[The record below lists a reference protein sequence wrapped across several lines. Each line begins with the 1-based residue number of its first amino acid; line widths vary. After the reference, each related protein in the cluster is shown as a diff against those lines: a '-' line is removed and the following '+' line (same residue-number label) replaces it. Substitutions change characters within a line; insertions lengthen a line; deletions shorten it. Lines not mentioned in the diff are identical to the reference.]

1 MISGEVSTMSEP
13 SLASHDPVSKYGLYY
28 PYIHIRDENW
38 LKGTILAFQKVRRIV
53 PNQFTVKDQA
63 ITKAYATLEGP
74 AGPLLESLFVDGQEV
89 RTSQEWLHKR
99 ISERVDELTDRYAES
114 KVPLEWQSGP
124 QAFEMHVGK
133 FLDLGLLELL
143 KSRHLAWHS
152 REPMEPDSF
161 DWVTMH
167 PKVGAAM
174 MSVLAL
180 AVARIKGLSIVTPS
194 GDTHQQLL
202 ANREEEVFE
211 RLLEI
216 PLPPGHITA
225 ADVTTEELAHVV
237 ITMGFDLTRLNA
249 MQICELLKQGK
260 DLRSFRAAVA
270 NFASRIPLGLDAEER
285 RRRLRQEAQAVLDEW
300 NRYTSNLPPYAKEAL
315 VDAALD
321 KVPDK
326 ALELGL
332 GATVATAVGALPGLL
347 ISVAVSAGI
356 KMFRKRDTPLRF
368 LSRVNKVVDR
378 SIGSIYVPQ
387 WRALAAQTP

>member
-1 MISGEVSTMSEP
+1 MSEP
-13 SLASHDPVSKYGLYY
+13 SPAPHDQISRYGLYY

-38 LKGTILAFQKVRRIV
+38 LKGTVLAFQKMRRIV

-63 ITKAYATLEGP
+63 ITKAYATLKGP
-74 AGPLLESLFVDGQEV
+74 AGPLLEPLFVDAPEI

-99 ISERVDELTDRYAES
+99 ISERIEELTGRYAEN
-114 KVPLEWQSGP
+114 KVPPEWQSGP
-124 QAFEMHVGK
+124 EAFEMHVGK
-133 FLDLGLLELL
+133 FLDRDLLDLL
-143 KSRHLAWHS
+143 KARHLAWHS

-180 AVARIKGLSIVTPS
+180 AVARIKGLSVVTPS
-194 GDTHQQLL
+194 GETHEQLL

-211 RLLEI
+211 KLLEI
-216 PLPPGHITA
+216 PLPPGQSTA

-237 ITMGFDLTRLNA
+237 ITMGFDLTRLSA
-249 MQICELLKQGK
+249 EQICELLKEGK
-260 DLRSFRAAVA
+260 DLRCFRVAVA
-270 NFASRIPLGLDAEER
+270 NFAGRIPSGLDGEER
-285 RRRLRQEAQAVLDEW
+285 RTRLRREAQSVLDEW
-300 NRYTSNLPPYAKEAL
+300 NGYTSKLPSFAKDAL

-347 ISVAVSAGI
+347 ISVAVSAGVR
-356 KMFRKRDTPLRF
+356 MFRKRDTPLRF

-387 WRALAAQTP
+387 WRALAAQTH